1 VASHGRR
8 ARISVPV
15 VAEAAGIHRP
25 LHERR
30 SEIASGW
37 SGSTPFMAVLKKAW
51 KFDHTQGSAVD
62 SCYTMS
68 PAVNSQTPTPVRG
81 LPDASSGRY
90 REPAR
95 HLDN

>member
-1 VASHGRR
+1 MQR

-15 VAEAAGIHRP
+15 VAEAAGVHRP

-51 KFDHTQGSAVD
+51 KFDHTPGSAVD

-81 LPDASSGRY
+81 LPDASSGHY